1 MRYPDRAYY
10 ITLLFQLLEE
20 FEASDT
26 STPTTRRGTP
36 QVYPDRSLIVF
47 FAIMI
52 LKHIH
57 WFKAQHRWLWGHLDW
72 LPRLRA

>member
-1 MRYPDRAYY
+1 MRYPDREYY

-26 STPTTRRGTP
+26 CKSTECRGRP

-57 WFKAQHRWLWGHLDW
+57 RFKAQHR
-72 LPRLRA
+72 

>member
-26 STPTTRRGTP
+26 STPTTRRGAP

-52 LKHIH
+52 LKHIQLIVISIYEH
-57 WFKAQHRWLWGHLDW
+57 PSINLSDIFFAY
-72 LPRLRA
+72 